1 MVDIWIQNPEK
12 LLMLEVE
19 GNEVCVEAKNEAR
32 NHLFLSGGYRQRY
45 QLNGTRDFMTK
56 LAAVWMA
63 LLLSSCGNAQ
73 DKVTRWQEDVDYYA
87 EKLIEGHIDLF
98 HTLSESSFNEEILR
112 IKSSIP
118 HRTENEL
125 LVELMRLTRKISDGH
140 TSFPLWGPEH
150 ASFPV
155 RLKVYGESLY
165 VVSTTTQH
173 RGILGAKLV
182 SINGVPAIEIFG
194 KLSELSPFSEN
205 EFSTAVR
212 AASYLPSATIL
223 NGLGI
228 VDSGGE
234 ATFAFDLKGTVREM
248 SLRAS
253 GTSKLDAQIS
263 HLKDPVFTAK
273 EKVND
278 DLWFGSSSDNKTVYL
293 KFRRYTSISEMD
305 KFARKLLEFINE
317 NKTKNLVIDLRD
329 NYGGDFFVG
338 LKLAQRLV
346 LADTINW
353 KSGVYTLIDNV
364 TFSAAMSN
372 AAQFSQILNSKLVGT
387 PTGAKPSGYQ
397 DMGQF
402 TLPHSGQEVT
412 FSKRLYRFKEDQRDA
427 LYPDSH
433 IDVSIEDCRN
443 EYDRQLRWVLSNIDD
458 NSSGDNKT
466 PQRTRH

>member
-1 MVDIWIQNPEK
+1 MFETKAREVS
-12 LLMLEVE
+12 LER
-19 GNEVCVEAKNEAR
+19 KAR
-32 NHLFLSGGYRQRY
+32 QENRACCCDGCRQRF
-45 QLNGTRDFMTK
+45 QVNGIRDLMRKF
-56 LAAVWMA
+56 AAVSIT
-63 LLLSSCGNAQ
+63 LLLSACGYPQ

-87 EKLIEGHIDLF
+87 NELIEGHIDPF

-140 TSFPLWGPEH
+140 TSFPLWGPKH
-150 ASFPV
+150 DSFPF
-155 RLKVYGESLY
+155 RLKMFGESLY
-165 VVSTTTQH
+165 VVRTTTLH
-173 RGILGAKLV
+173 KDILGAKLV
-182 SINGVPAIEIFG
+182 SINSVPASEIFG

-212 AASYLPSATIL
+212 AASYLSSSTVL

-234 ATFAFDLKGTVREM
+234 ATFAFDLKGTVREID
-248 SLRAS
+248 LRAS

-273 EKVND
+273 ERVND
-278 DLWFGSSSDNKTVYL
+278 DLWYGSSPDNKTVYL

-317 NKTKNLVIDLRD
+317 NQTENLIIDLRD

-338 LKLAQRLV
+338 LKLAQLLV
-346 LADTINW
+346 LADTIDW

-412 FSKRLYRFKEDQRDA
+412 FSKRLYHFKEDQRDA
-427 LYPDSH
+427 LYPDTH
-433 IDVSIEDCRN
+433 IEVSIEDCRN
-443 EYDRQLRWVLSNIDD
+443 EYDRQLRWVLSDIDD
-458 NSSGDNKT
+458 NGGGDNRALE
-466 PQRTRH
+466 RTKP